1 MSISV
6 KYAIRN
12 TKTQEI
18 MKYDVYGHYSEE
30 EGVLS
35 EFSLCINGSEGD
47 WYTNKLAYAL
57 ITRNVASDIWTSSSL
72 TPSMATSYRQETEI
86 VSIYTLDDSLTV
98 ITTEGVPQTIE
109 ELTGSFEEAL
119 RLSSYEQI
127 DKEYEYSEQQH
138 KYLEYCLSKEAKL
151 RGMGATKDSVLDY
164 FRICEVMEQEGRLP
178 VFDPIPLFRD
188 KIKELSQKYL

>member
-1 MSISV
+1 MSISLR
-6 KYAIRN
+6 YAIRN

-18 MKYDVYGHYSEE
+18 MKYDVYGYYSEE
-30 EGVLS
+30 EGVFI
-35 EFSLCINGSEGD
+35 EFSLGTNGSEGD
-47 WYTNKLAYAL
+47 WDTNKLAYAL
-57 ITRNVASDIWTSSSL
+57 ITRNVVSDIWTSSRS
-72 TPSMATSYRQETEI
+72 TPTMAASYRPETEI
-86 VSIYTLDDSLTV
+86 VAIYTLDDSLTV

-119 RLSSYEQI
+119 RLSSYEKI
-127 DKEYEYSEQQH
+127 DREYEYSERQH